1 MASIFTYDP
10 DPPRVSSPWSTS
22 GSSTPQINASGS
34 RGLAIRTRSSTT
46 PLRVDPDSLSNYG
59 ISKLEPEPQE
69 GPTEY
74 KLHLLL
80 RPRRRYLS
88 MSTGHVIAGSY
99 HHNYRAMSNTSTP
112 GSPSLEPTPRPMQ
125 AKSSQSRHQR
135 LQGLTTQLLW
145 RLQQSSPFHSSTT
158 SNLVVPVIPEAALE
172 SGVPSKPAR
181 LLPGLEESQGA
192 LYEIG
197 VGDDGT
203 FVGLTQDELDES
215 MSNLQAMAASI
226 GCKVE
231 MLRRVVVGKCEWTEA
246 LPSAQPS
253 AIEEPSATGTTPST
267 RELTATGEPTATGV
281 QTKTNTESLWVA
293 EALVSPDLDFYN
305 ISPTKSNNDIKSAA
319 YPKTGNKSALDE
331 DYSHT
336 EQIRISLAGPSTAG
350 KTSLLGTLT
359 SSALDNGRG
368 KSRLSLLK
376 HRHEISSG
384 ITSSVAQELI
394 GYTDEAPPTV
404 INYAS
409 GNVAGWDDI
418 HAASKRG
425 RLAFVSD
432 LPGSIRYLKSTLRGL
447 VSWAPHYV
455 MLCIPANCGAE
466 TPGSE
471 QAGTE
476 QSEIDTCLSYL
487 ELCLKLEVPVLI
499 VITKLDVASRSGLR
513 DNLGKVL
520 SALKTAGRQPT
531 MVPASPAGDKLLDLQ
546 QVRTLDITQV
556 QKVCAAAD
564 GKWGHT
570 VPIMLTSAVDGSGIG
585 KLHAF
590 FRSLPIPTRPSQ
602 RTLHIPKGLPTPS
615 HSSANIFDVDEV
627 FAIPPS
633 KVYSPDSEKGGQENR
648 GMVLCG
654 LVRRGNISIGDEMII
669 GPILVDVPNDPGN
682 EPQPGGSL
690 SRSGPGPSGD
700 FPASFP
706 QTSLSGK
713 DSQARWQRIRVVSV
727 RDLRLPVRRLI
738 RDQVGTI
745 GIEPI
750 GVSEDGRL
758 PRFGRI
764 RKGMILSNFH
774 APLSPSNDTSSGS
787 SLLTLPFH
795 TGFTATFRST
805 EFSAPNSP
813 PLLLGGN
820 AIAYIANIRATVR
833 VICMA
838 LTGTGDELPSD
849 PPSPSEPEFFSFDGD
864 PHSPNEKS
872 NGNPTASNT
881 ADGAGD
887 AVRDISKVMSG
898 VSSASAVGAA
908 SSAEALKED
917 VQITFALVSS
927 VEWVELGS
935 QVLVMPGVSIASAPS
950 QSGATVA
957 SAGSSSASGPT
968 SVSGLEGFVGT
979 ICEVVPGRV
988 PVAES

>member
-22 GSSTPQINASGS
+22 GSSTPQIIAPGS
-34 RGLAIRTRSSTT
+34 RGLPIRTRSSAT
-46 PLRVDPDSLSNYG
+46 PLRADPDLLSNYG

-74 KLHLLL
+74 KVHLLL
-80 RPRRRYLS
+80 RPRRPYLS
-88 MSTGHVIAGSY
+88 MSTGHVVAGSY
-99 HHNYRAMSNTSTP
+99 HQNQRVMPTP
-112 GSPSLEPTPRPMQ
+112 SISASPGLEPTPRPMQ

-158 SNLVVPVIPEAALE
+158 SNLVIPVLPEAALE
-172 SGVPSKPAR
+172 LGVPSKPAR

-215 MSNLQAMAASI
+215 MANLQAMAASL

-231 MLRRVVVGKCEWTEA
+231 ILRRVVVGKCEWTED
-246 LPSAQPS
+246 LPSATANQP
-253 AIEEPSATGTTPST
+253 
-267 RELTATGEPTATGV
+267 RN
-281 QTKTNTESLWVA
+281 NTESLWVA

-305 ISPTKSNNDIKSAA
+305 ISSTKPKNDTESAA
-319 YPKTGNKSALDE
+319 HPQSGNTSALDQ

-350 KTSLLGTLT
+350 KSSLLGALT

-394 GYTDEAPPTV
+394 GYTDGVPPTV

-418 HAASKRG
+418 HAASKGG

-432 LPGSIRYLKSTLRGL
+432 LPGSVRYLKSTLRGL

-455 MLCIPANCGAE
+455 MLCIPANCGSGSE

-487 ELCLKLEVPVLI
+487 ELCLKLQVPVLI
-499 VITKLDVASRSGLR
+499 VITKLDLASRSGLR
-513 DNLGKVL
+513 DNLGRVL
-520 SALKTAGRQPT
+520 SALKTAGRQPA
-531 MVPASPAGDKLLDLQ
+531 MLPASPAGDTPLDLQ
-546 QVRTLDITQV
+546 QVSTLDSTQV
-556 QKVCAAAD
+556 QKVLATAD
-564 GKWGHT
+564 GKWVHT

-590 FRSLPIPTRPSQ
+590 LRSLPIPTQPSQ
-602 RTLHIPKGLPTPS
+602 RTLHVPKGLSIPS

-633 KVYSPDSEKGGQENR
+633 KVYSLDSEKGGQENR
-648 GMVLCG
+648 GVVLCG
-654 LVRRGNISIGDEMII
+654 LVRRGNISIGDEMVI
-669 GPILVDVPNDPGN
+669 GPILVDVPNDQGN
-682 EPQPGGSL
+682 EPQPPGGLL
-690 SRSGPGPSGD
+690 SRSGPGSSGD
-700 FPASFP
+700 LPASFP
-706 QTSLSGK
+706 QSSLSGK

-738 RDQVGTI
+738 KDQVGTI

-750 GVSEDGRL
+750 GLSEDGRL

-764 RKGMILSNFH
+764 RKGMVLSNFN
-774 APLSPSNDTSSGS
+774 APLSCSKDTSPAS

-838 LTGTGDELPSD
+838 LTGTGEELSSE

-864 PHSPNEKS
+864 SHTPSEKS
-872 NGNPTASNT
+872 NSNT
-881 ADGAGD
+881 GTSHSADGTGD
-887 AVRDISKVMSG
+887 AVRRHPSTTDISKVMSG
-898 VSSASAVGAA
+898 AASASIVGVA

-917 VQITFALVSS
+917 VKITFALVSS

-935 QVLVMPGVSIASAPS
+935 QVLIMPGVSMASVPA

-957 SAGSSSASGPT
+957 SAPGSSSACGTVPM
-968 SVSGLEGFVGT
+968 SGLEGFVGT
-979 ICEVVPGRV
+979 VCEVVPGRF

>member
-22 GSSTPQINASGS
+22 GSSTPQINVSAS
-34 RGLAIRTRSSTT
+34 RGLAVRTRSSTS
-46 PLRVDPDSLSNYG
+46 PLGVDPDLLSNYG

-80 RPRRRYLS
+80 RARRPYLS

-99 HHNYRAMSNTSTP
+99 HHNYRVMPSTSTP
-112 GSPSLEPTPRPMQ
+112 SSPSLEPTPRHTQ

-158 SNLVVPVIPEAALE
+158 SNLVVPVLPEAALE
-172 SGVPSKPAR
+172 LGVPSKPAR

-215 MSNLQAMAASI
+215 VTNLRAMAASI

-231 MLRRVVVGKCEWTEA
+231 ILRRVVVGECEWVED
-246 LPSAQPS
+246 LPS
-253 AIEEPSATGTTPST
+253 ETGN
-267 RELTATGEPTATGV
+267 
-281 QTKTNTESLWVA
+281 QTKNNTESLWVA

-305 ISPTKSNNDIKSAA
+305 ISPTKSKNDTKSAA
-319 YPKTGNKSALDE
+319 HPESGRKSVMNE

-394 GYTDEAPPTV
+394 GYTGEMPPTV

-418 HAASKRG
+418 HAASKGG

-447 VSWAPHYV
+447 ISWAPHYV
-455 MLCIPANCGAE
+455 MLCIPANCGNE
-466 TPGSE
+466 TSGSE
-471 QAGTE
+471 QTGTE

-513 DNLGKVL
+513 DSLGRVL
-520 SALKTAGRQPT
+520 SALKTAGRQPA
-531 MVPASPAGDKLLDLQ
+531 MLPASPAGDKPLDLQ
-546 QVRTLDITQV
+546 QVSTLDSAQV

-564 GKWGHT
+564 GKWAYT
-570 VPIMLTSAVDGSGIG
+570 VPIMLTSAVDGTGIG

-590 FRSLPIPTRPSQ
+590 LRSLPIPPRPSQ
-602 RTLHIPKGLPTPS
+602 RTLHIPKGLPIPS
-615 HSSANIFDVDEV
+615 HSPTNIFDVDEV

-633 KVYSPDSEKGGQENR
+633 KVYSLDSEKGGQENR

-654 LVRRGNISIGDEMII
+654 LVRRGNISIGDEMVI
-669 GPILVDVPNDPGN
+669 GPILVDVPNDLGN
-682 EPQPGGSL
+682 EPQPPEGSL
-690 SRSGPGPSGD
+690 SRSGPGPPGD

-750 GVSEDGRL
+750 GVSDDGRL

-774 APLSPSNDTSSGS
+774 DPHSHSNGT
-787 SLLTLPFH
+787 SLLALPFH

-838 LTGTGDELPSD
+838 LTGPGEDISSEPG
-849 PPSPSEPEFFSFDGD
+849 SPSEPEFFSFDGD
-864 PHSPNEKS
+864 PHSPSEKS
-872 NGNPTASNT
+872 NGSTIPSNT
-881 ADGAGD
+881 EGGARD
-887 AVRDISKVMSG
+887 VLRRRPSATDISKVVSG
-898 VSSASAVGAA
+898 ISSASIVGAA

-917 VQITFALVSS
+917 VKITFALVSS

-935 QVLVMPGVSIASAPS
+935 QVLVMPGVSMASAPS
-950 QSGATVA
+950 HSGATVA
-957 SAGSSSASGPT
+957 SAPGSSSASGT
-968 SVSGLEGFVGT
+968 LSMSGLEGFVGT
-979 ICEVVPGRV
+979 VCEIVPGRV